1 MKLIKELFENKRKV
15 KILHDCRQDSVAL
28 KYILGI
34 QLQSVFDTSGFD
46 VYVNQK
52 NIYEQDK
59 HNGNIV
65 RKIHDVKVPGLNTI
79 LDAYKA
85 PNGINIFK

>member
-1 MKLIKELFENKRKV
+1 M
-15 KILHDCRQDSVAL
+15 HDCRQDSVAL

-59 HNGNIV
+59 HNVNIV

-79 LDAYKA
+79 LDSYKA